1 MQHWFGTSLKH
12 KLSLLT
18 ILAALVPLLFLGIFS
33 YKMAESLTEEKAKT
47 SGMNNLRQLDVYL
60 GTMVKDVENISL
72 FLIGNEGVQ
81 SYLKSSESNYVQ
93 QTAVINFLTSLA
105 FSKDYIAN
113 IIVEPLGAK
122 DSISYKSLVRSE
134 FQDVTK
140 RDPDYYAEH
149 PKWWSSVHR
158 QWTFEG
164 VRKMIT
170 LARPIRSTDKYKPIG
185 NLQINLDQGVIA
197 SQVRQVAL
205 EKTGF
210 VLLLDENNRI
220 LAGPPDMETNLAL
233 DAYYPSIGPF
243 EGQGGDLV
251 YGQGSGKK
259 TILYKKMSSVG
270 WKLVGIIPAAE
281 YSSQNQ
287 YFLRLTAVAVTAAI
301 LFVIILVLF
310 LIQKITNPLS
320 ALTKFLRNARPEEP
334 LPALPVKTIDEVGQL
349 IISYNRLTSRIV
361 KLTDEV
367 KRNESLKKEADMH
380 ALQVQINPHFLYN
393 TLSSVQWLALMNQ
406 DGAKIAEM
414 VGSLSDFLR
423 FSLNAGQEYCTVL
436 QEITHVRHYMK
447 IQSIRY
453 PDKFDFRVDAPES
466 LHHQTMLKLL
476 LQPLVEN
483 AILHGLLGGDGR
495 GMIRIAVE
503 RSGGFLDFAVEDD
516 GTGMPEE
523 RLQWLRNRLAE
534 HPAAYGQE
542 SDARGSYGLRNVNKR
557 LLLHYG
563 REAGLQV
570 ESAEGAGTRITFRIP
585 IVQEPKEWTREES
598 SKGENEDEGYDR

>member
-60 GTMVKDVENISL
+60 ETMVKDVENMSL

-134 FQDVTK
+134 FQDVTE

-185 NLQINLDQGVIA
+185 NLQINLDQRVIA

-220 LAGPPDMETNLAL
+220 LAGPR
-233 DAYYPSIGPF
+233 IW
-243 EGQGGDLV
+243 
-251 YGQGSGKK
+251 KR
-259 TILYKKMSSVG
+259 ILR
-270 WKLVGIIPAAE
+270 WTL
-281 YSSQNQ
+281 
-287 YFLRLTAVAVTAAI
+287 
-301 LFVIILVLF
+301 IILR
-310 LIQKITNPLS
+310 S
-320 ALTKFLRNARPEEP
+320 ALLRDRAGIWSTGRGAARRRFCIKRC
-334 LPALPVKTIDEVGQL
+334 PVW
-349 IISYNRLTSRIV
+349 
-361 KLTDEV
+361 
-367 KRNESLKKEADMH
+367 A
-380 ALQVQINPHFLYN
+380 
-393 TLSSVQWLALMNQ
+393 
-406 DGAKIAEM
+406 
-414 VGSLSDFLR
+414 GSLSGSYR
-423 FSLNAGQEYCTVL
+423 
-436 QEITHVRHYMK
+436 
-447 IQSIRY
+447 
-453 PDKFDFRVDAPES
+453 
-466 LHHQTMLKLL
+466 
-476 LQPLVEN
+476 
-483 AILHGLLGGDGR
+483 
-495 GMIRIAVE
+495 
-503 RSGGFLDFAVEDD
+503 
-516 GTGMPEE
+516 
-523 RLQWLRNRLAE
+523 LRNT
-534 HPAAYGQE
+534 
-542 SDARGSYGLRNVNKR
+542 ARKTS
-557 LLLHYG
+557 
-563 REAGLQV
+563 
-570 ESAEGAGTRITFRIP
+570 IF
-585 IVQEPKEWTREES
+585 
-598 SKGENEDEGYDR
+598 